1 MTWTTDDPAAR
12 QPGATP
18 AAAAAR
24 DHEGAGPHAAR
35 HDGADGP
42 HAGTD
47 HARLVHRAELAS
59 WGRRVGAYLLDVV
72 VSLSPWLLAV
82 PVIQLTAVDGRD
94 PWSDD
99 LAGLSIS
106 GAWALLAAVAL
117 QAALW
122 IANRWVLQGRTGRSV
137 GKRALGLRLADRVAG
152 TVPRTGRTVGREL
165 AHVLDGVGPLGFLWP
180 LWDDLTQTFAD
191 KIVGTVVVRERGTA

>member
-1 MTWTTDDPAAR
+1 MTWTTDDSAAPH
-12 QPGATP
+12 PGATP
-18 AAAAAR
+18 TGAAAR
-24 DHEGAGPHAAR
+24 DHGADGPHAGQDR
-35 HDGADGP
+35 GADGP

-47 HARLVHRAELAS
+47 RARLVHRAELAS
-59 WGRRVGAYLLDVV
+59 WRRRVGAYLLDVA

-82 PVIQLTAVDGRD
+82 PVAQLTAVDGRD

-99 LAGLSIS
+99 LAGLSTT
-106 GAWALLAAVAL
+106 GAWAMLAAVAL

-137 GKRALGLRLADRVAG
+137 GKRALGLRLADRVTGEA
-152 TVPRTGRTVGREL
+152 PRTGRAVGREL

-191 KIVGTVVVRERGTA
+191 KIVGTVVVRERGAA